1 MAQDQAFGRGWEQ
14 QWLFAPVAAE
24 ANLRIGMVPE
34 ADHYQIQFEVSDPTN
49 GILISMKSW
58 PHVPGVHIRTRIM
71 EALVELIDH
80 LEDKELLP
88 QPFPDRRPTP

>member
-1 MAQDQAFGRGWEQ
+1 MEAQSFARGWEQ

-24 ANLRIGMVPE
+24 GSLRIGMVPDS
-34 ADHYQIQFEVSDPTN
+34 DHYQIQYEVSDPTTD
-49 GILISMKSW
+49 ILLSMKSW

-71 EALVELIDH
+71 EAIVELLDL

-88 QPFPDRRPTP
+88 TPFPDRRPES